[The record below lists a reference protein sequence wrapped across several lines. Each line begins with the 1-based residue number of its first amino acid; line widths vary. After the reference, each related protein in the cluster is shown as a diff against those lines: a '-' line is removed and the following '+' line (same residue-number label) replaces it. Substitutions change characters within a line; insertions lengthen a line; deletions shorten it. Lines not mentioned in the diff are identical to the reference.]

1 MVKNLIVEVY
11 FPSEKYQIL
20 SNLSNLVDY
29 ISQIISG
36 RLDSNS
42 TTFYFDCPLI
52 LLKSDFIKKRIY

>member
-29 ISQIISG
+29 ISQIISSISTADWTPIQTHFT
-36 RLDSNS
+36 LLSTNS
-42 TTFYFDCPLI
+42 IKVRFY
-52 LLKSDFIKKRIY
+52 